1 MDVFLVFIVNN
12 LYYFAAIVQ
21 AAIVNTLSKSNV
33 EGYAVS
39 NFVSYTLTAPPPAPR
54 QSHLFCQENYSK
66 FKNSRIVAMAMGP
79 FNVATNKYAFN
90 FNWFGPPRGFLLVQS
105 QELKT
110 SLDDSGMLGLSK
122 SPSQLHFLSIYED
135 ICT

>member
-1 MDVFLVFIVNN
+1 MSCVFLVLIVNN
-12 LYYFAAIVQ
+12 LYYLAASHRRYTFMV
-21 AAIVNTLSKSNV
+21 KCRRPCRV
-33 EGYAVS
+33 EFWVL
-39 NFVSYTLTAPPPAPR
+39 YTYRYPPTR
-54 QSHLFCQENYSK
+54 HSRLFCQENYSK
-66 FKNSRIVAMAMGP
+66 FKNSRIVAMATWP

-105 QELKT
+105 QEMKT
-110 SLDDSGMLGLSK
+110 SLDDSGMLGLSM